1 MSSLKEGAKI
11 ALWVITILAVTAIA
25 LIGGYH
31 AVINYVDKR
40 IEDKINDQRFINKMA
55 QNIRPSAVFDEN
67 DSILAD
73 MGAMTFINDIKVNKR
88 GNNQLEIIISPKEF
102 LGIAPILS
110 SIDSNYEIGAP
121 KRGNKYDW
129 VYRLN
134 GVVHWVNEASGTVG
148 LHRFRIEVVK

>member
-1 MSSLKEGAKI
+1 MSSLMEDFKAVGRFI
-11 ALWVITILAVTAIA
+11 TPVIVF
-25 LIGGYH
+25 IGGIY
-31 AVINYVDKR
+31 VIINYVDMR
-40 IEDKINDQRFINKMA
+40 IEDKINDPRFINKMT

-73 MGAMTFINDIKVNKR
+73 MGAMQFINDIKVKKR
-88 GNNQLEIIISPKEF
+88 GNDQIEITISPKAF

-110 SIDSNYEIGAP
+110 SIDSDYIVGVP
-121 KRGNKYDW
+121 KRGAKFDW

-134 GVVHWVNEASGTVG
+134 RAVQWVSGKAEIVG

>member
-55 QNIRPSAVFDEN
+55 QNCPSRRF
-67 DSILAD
+67 L
-73 MGAMTFINDIKVNKR
+73 MKMT
-88 GNNQLEIIISPKEF
+88 
-102 LGIAPILS
+102 
-110 SIDSNYEIGAP
+110 
-121 KRGNKYDW
+121 
-129 VYRLN
+129 
-134 GVVHWVNEASGTVG
+134 ASWRTW
-148 LHRFRIEVVK
+148 EQ